1 MRTICNIFTAAIA
14 VLVIIGA
21 QISLTA
27 QTSKDE
33 PMLTRFKDVKFE
45 HLPFLPDCLM
55 IYSEH
60 GDPTTGPSH
69 VLSRMTPGCVIPWHW
84 HSPNEYMLVVSG
96 AYENQPRG
104 EAAFIMHSGDYSYLP
119 SHHQHR
125 GMCRGP
131 EPCIGFL
138 YSDAPAD
145 VHWIDEKGNE
155 ISITDALKAVNA
167 SQFAPVKTQ

>member
-1 MRTICNIFTAAIA
+1 MQTIRYASIAVIAIIAIA
-14 VLVIIGA
+14 AAESAPKA
-21 QISLTA
+21 QMPKE
-27 QTSKDE
+27 Q

-55 IYSEH
+55 IHSEL
-60 GDPTTGPSH
+60 GDPATGPSH
-69 VLSRMTPGCVIPWHW
+69 ILSRMTPGCVIPWHW

-104 EAAFIMHSGDYSYLP
+104 EVAFIMHSGDYSYLP
-119 SHHQHR
+119 FHHQHR
-125 GMCRGP
+125 GMCHGP
-131 EPCIGFL
+131 EPCVFLL

-145 VHWIDEKGNE
+145 VHWVDEQGNE

-167 SQFAPVKTQ
+167 SRFAPVHE